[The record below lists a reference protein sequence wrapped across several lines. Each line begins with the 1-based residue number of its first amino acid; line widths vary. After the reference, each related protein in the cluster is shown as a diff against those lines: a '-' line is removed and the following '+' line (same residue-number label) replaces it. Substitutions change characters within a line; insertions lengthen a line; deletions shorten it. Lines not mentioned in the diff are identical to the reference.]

1 MSAMSVKERTQ
12 KDIVN
17 YIKMHSQDGKLTKS
31 LFDIAKDLGYSNAT
45 IHRALKALQQKG
57 LIEIK
62 EAPKPTS
69 PNTILYK
76 GSVNHTDDLL
86 HRGVEL
92 IEKVEEL
99 QKELHDYLFEIKTF
113 LSQSGNN
120 LPVKEIE
127 KRN

>member
-1 MSAMSVKERTQ
+1 MSVKERTQ
-12 KDIVN
+12 KDIAN

-31 LFDIAKDLGYSNAT
+31 IFEIAKDLGYSNAT
-45 IHRALKALQQKG
+45 IHRALKALQEKG
-57 LIEIK
+57 LVEIK
-62 EAPKPTS
+62 QAPKPTT

-76 GSVNHTDDLL
+76 GSVNPTDDLL

-99 QKELHDYLFEIKTF
+99 QRELHDYLFEIKTF

-120 LPVKEIE
+120 LSVEEIE